1 MANKGALALA
11 ECIPQYAVDCT
22 LMLYSQKAKRE
33 FVVRTSLDGIGVWKA
48 RNNVPMSPYSDKVQG
63 VTKDAAIINGEIWIF
78 GIDATKSTDVTTAVR
93 IGMKYHQV
101 GAKDIIGDVYVK
113 NLNTE
118 LENELGS
125 QALVTANKQLY
136 RDVYTAVLDAAKL
149 LGVSGVIN
157 FYVISSNKN
166 WKIPKEDLHAAL
178 KEGGAQEVETDD
190 HIIEIYSSNN
200 AGLKALKIK
209 QNLHLA
215 TVSI

>member
-1 MANKGALALA
+1 MTNKGALALA
-11 ECIPQYAVDCT
+11 ECIPLYAVDCT
-22 LMLYSQKAKRE
+22 LMLYSNRAKRE

-48 RNNVPMSPYSDKVQG
+48 RNNIPMSPFSDKASG
-63 VTKDAAIINGEIWIF
+63 AIKDAAIIEGDLWVF
-78 GIDATKSTDVTTAVR
+78 GIDATKVSDITTAVR
-93 IGMKYHQV
+93 IGMKHHSV

-125 QALVTANKQLY
+125 QALVTANKRLY
-136 RDVYTAVLDAAKL
+136 RDVYTAVVDAARL

-157 FYVISSNKN
+157 FYVISANKN
-166 WKIPKEDLHAAL
+166 WKIPKEELHDAL
-178 KEGGAQEVETDD
+178 KEGGAVRVETDD
-190 HIIEIYSSNN
+190 QIIEIYSSNN

-215 TVSI
+215 TISI

>member
-11 ECIPQYAVDCT
+11 ECIPLYAVDCT
-22 LMLYSQKAKRE
+22 LMLYSNRAKRE

-48 RNNVPMSPYSDKVQG
+48 RNNIPMSPFSDKASG
-63 VTKDAAIINGEIWIF
+63 VIKDAAIIEGDLWVF
-78 GIDATKSTDVTTAVR
+78 GIDATKTSDVTAAVR
-93 IGMKYHQV
+93 IGMKHHSV

-125 QALVTANKQLY
+125 QALVTANKRLY
-136 RDVYTAVLDAAKL
+136 RDVYTAVVDAARL

-157 FYVISSNKN
+157 FYVISANKN
-166 WKIPKEDLHAAL
+166 WKIPKEELHDAL
-178 KEGGAQEVETDD
+178 KEGGATQVETDD
-190 HIIEIYSSNN
+190 QIIEIYSSNN
-200 AGLKALKIK
+200 AGLRALKIK

-215 TVSI
+215 TVRI

>member
-11 ECIPQYAVDCT
+11 ECIPLYAVDCT
-22 LMLYSQKAKRE
+22 LMLYGNRAKRE
-33 FVVRTSLDGIGVWKA
+33 FVVRTSLDALGVWKA
-48 RNNVPMSPYSDKVQG
+48 RNNVPMAPFIDKASG
-63 VTKDAAIINGEIWIF
+63 VTKEAAIIDGSLWVF
-78 GIDATKSTDVTTAVR
+78 GIDATKAADVTKAVR
-93 IGMKYHQV
+93 IGMKHHAV

-125 QALVTANKQLY
+125 QALVVANRGLY
-136 RDVYTAVLDAAKL
+136 RDVYFAVLEAAKL
-149 LGVSGVIN
+149 LGMSGVIN

-166 WKIPKEDLHAAL
+166 WKIPKEDLHKAL
-178 KEGGAQEVETDD
+178 IEGGAERVETDD
-190 HIIEIYSSNN
+190 QIIEIYSSNN

-215 TVSI
+215 TSKI

>member
-11 ECIPQYAVDCT
+11 ECIPLYAVDCT
-22 LMLYSQKAKRE
+22 LMLYSNRAKRE

-48 RNNVPMSPYSDKVQG
+48 RNNVPMSPFSDKTSG
-63 VTKDAAIINGEIWIF
+63 GTKDAAIIEGDLWVF
-78 GIDATKSTDVTTAVR
+78 GIDATKASDVTTAVR
-93 IGMKYHQV
+93 IGMKHHNV
-101 GAKDIIGDVYVK
+101 VAKDIIGDVYVK

-125 QALVTANKQLY
+125 QALVTANKRLY
-136 RDVYTAVLDAAKL
+136 RDVYSAVLEAAKL

-166 WKIPKEDLHAAL
+166 WKIPKEDLHEAL
-178 KEGGAQEVETDD
+178 KEGGADEVETDD
-190 HIIEIYSSNN
+190 QIIEIYSSNN

-215 TVSI
+215 TISI